1 MLRPLLA
8 AVAVLAALPAADIA
22 IARHRPCNL
31 FAPDQPVVL
40 EARLRGFPAG
50 PGEAVAVL
58 RDAWGAEVLRR
69 TLPAAGS
76 DLRLDLGTP
85 GRGWYRLEVSA
96 TIAGTAG
103 TGAASLGVADLVQ
116 RSAAQVRERDLRF
129 GLKWW
134 GGVADKAETVE
145 MMAALGLQWT
155 RIIHNEGGEL
165 GTVRML
171 SEFPLNAVIKV
182 ERFPKELYDSER
194 YGELAA
200 WEAKYGKGAWT
211 LKTLPRK
218 EPYRAWLRTELAK
231 LPATQQVFEIWNE
244 PWDKMSAEDF
254 ATLCQWIVPVIRAD
268 RPQAIIGPNLLGVSG
283 EFEYDAKVARAGG
296 LQGMDMVCLH
306 PYAGSEDRAWLRGY
320 TAWLGQQAGKPL
332 GIYITEYGA
341 HSTPEGPAQQSEL
354 EQARRVVRQS
364 LALYAEGVKALLPH
378 WVGQSER
385 NPTYHE
391 DWFGFIR
398 RNQEPK
404 PVLLAHAACARMVDG
419 SRWLGDLW
427 FGPGIDAMLFAR
439 DGREVLALSTR
450 GETRE
455 IELRP
460 GAATVVR
467 HDLFGGESTLAASDG
482 VLRLAVGPDVVYL
495 AGTALAAQAVRELRA
510 DRWPKPARPPRGE
523 RIVRHP
529 ATAPAIDGELREWT
543 GATQLAMQNPKVNGD
558 DASGIAYLGWDAEH
572 LYLAIAMRDNE
583 LLNTRPRAKLYQQDS
598 LELFLSTRPR
608 EAGAG
613 YGPYDRQLF
622 IAPTSGEGKPVVA
635 MLTDRQAGSMADVAG
650 ARFAFARTPTGW
662 NGEIAIPWTALPEA
676 APAAG
681 VVLALELR
689 VNDADSSHERWK
701 LDPLDGNV
709 VVEDPSA
716 WSLLRLAD

>member
-8 AVAVLAALPAADIA
+8 VCAALAALPAADIT

-40 EARLRGFPAG
+40 EAQLRGFPTGA
-50 PGEAVAVL
+50 GEAEAVL
-58 RDAWGAEVLRR
+58 RDAWGGEVLRR
-69 TLPAAGS
+69 TVTAAGGP
-76 DLRLDLGTP
+76 LHLDLGRP

-96 TIAGTAG
+96 AIAGTTG
-103 TGAASLGVADLVQ
+103 TGTAGLGVADLVQ

-194 YGELAA
+194 YGDLAA

-218 EPYRAWLRTELAK
+218 EPYQAWLRTELAK
-231 LPATQQVFEIWNE
+231 LPPAQQVFEIWNE

-268 RPQAIIGPNLLGVSG
+268 RPQAIIGPNLLGVSD
-283 EFEYDAKVARAGG
+283 EFAYDARVARAGG

-306 PYAGSEDRAWLRGY
+306 PYAGSEDRAWLRDY
-320 TAWLGQQAGKPL
+320 IAWLGQQAGRPL
-332 GIYITEYGA
+332 AVYITEYGA
-341 HSTPEGPAQQSEL
+341 HSTPAGPAQQSEL

-378 WVGQSER
+378 WAGQSER

-404 PVLLAHAACARMVDG
+404 PVLLAHATCARLVDG

-439 DGREVLALSTR
+439 DGREVLALWTR

-455 IELRP
+455 VELRP
-460 GAATVVR
+460 GAAAVAR
-467 HDLFGGESTLAASDG
+467 HDMFGGEQALVTQDG
-482 VLRLAVGPDVVYL
+482 ALRIRIGPDVVYL
-495 AGTALAAQAVRELRA
+495 AGTALATQASRELRA
-510 DRWPKPARPPRGE
+510 DRWPKPAKPPRGT
-523 RIVRHP
+523 RTVRR
-529 ATAPAIDGELREWT
+529 TAVPPTLDGEVREWT

-583 LLNTRPRAKLYQQDS
+583 MLNNRPRAKLYQQDS
-598 LELFLSTRPR
+598 LELFVSTRPR
-608 EAGAG
+608 ETGGG
-613 YGPYDRQLF
+613 YGPHDQQFF

-635 MLTDRQAGSMADVAG
+635 VLTERQAGSMADVAG

-662 NGEIAIPWTALPEA
+662 SGEIAIPWTALPGA

-681 VVLALELR
+681 AVLALELR

-709 VVEDPSA
+709 QVEDPSA
-716 WSLLRLAD
+716 WSLLHLAD